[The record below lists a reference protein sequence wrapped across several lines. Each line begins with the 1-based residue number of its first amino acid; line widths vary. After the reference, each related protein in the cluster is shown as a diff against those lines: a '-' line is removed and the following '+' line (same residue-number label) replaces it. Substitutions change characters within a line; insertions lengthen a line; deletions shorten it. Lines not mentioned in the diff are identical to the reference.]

1 MKACAKRNSRTSHVM
16 VKWILVYSVG
26 LMMPQSSWF
35 RPWTPLAQQV
45 VHSFTPAVVYSQKR
59 SIDYWGCSRPESLFS
74 QKYGRGPQCEMSKQI
89 HPTSFAQSTS
99 VITTTTQLKNSPSSS
114 DGDPNRSSSF
124 RVLTSTI
131 GGLILVASS
140 ITLWS
145 EWTVFQTCCG
155 PLTLSDVVER
165 TCYQVV
171 LVTFSALWF
180 TRIAFQQDLMRS
192 FYTNNIDQLRPD
204 QESQSTVNN
213 RRETGGKEGSSGSS
227 TAEPSPIFL
236 LLRFVE
242 ISVYICM
249 MGAIIVLLNQ
259 AINQV
264 DLLNAGLS
272 GIDET
277 MCRSKLGFFQESSS
291 SLTTSH

>member
-45 VHSFTPAVVYSQKR
+45 VQGFTPAAVYSQKR
-59 SIDYWGCSRPESLFS
+59 SIDYWGCSRPESRFP
-74 QKYGRGPQCEMSKQI
+74 QKYGRGSPCEINKQI
-89 HPTSFAQSTS
+89 RPTSFAQSTS
-99 VITTTTQLKNSPSSS
+99 VITTTTQLRNSPSSP
-114 DGDPNRSSSF
+114 DDDPNSSTF
-124 RVLTSTI
+124 RILTSAI
-131 GGLILVASS
+131 GGLIIVASS

-145 EWTVFQTCCG
+145 EWTVFQTGCG
-155 PLTLSDVVER
+155 PLTLSDVLER

-180 TRIAFQQDLMRS
+180 ARIAFQQDLMKS
-192 FYTNNIDQLRPD
+192 FYTNNIDRLQPT
-204 QESQSTVNN
+204 QESPTPINN
-213 RRETGGKEGSSGSS
+213 TRETSKEEGSSSGRASS
-227 TAEPSPIFL
+227 SPIFL

-259 AINQV
+259 ATNNV

-277 MCRSKLGFFQESSS
+277 MCSSKLGFFQESSS

>member
-1 MKACAKRNSRTSHVM
+1 MKACAKRNSRTSRGM
-16 VKWILVYSVG
+16 AKCILVCLVG

-45 VHSFTPAVVYSQKR
+45 VHEFTPAVVYSQTR
-59 SIDYWGCSRPESLFS
+59 SIDNLGCSRPESLFP
-74 QKYGRGPQCEMSKQI
+74 QKYGRGSQCEMNKQI
-89 HPTSFAQSTS
+89 HPVLSLAQSTS
-99 VITTTTQLKNSPSSS
+99 VITTTTQLRNSPSSP
-114 DGDPNRSSSF
+114 DGDPNSSSF
-124 RVLTSTI
+124 RILTSAI
-131 GGLILVASS
+131 GGLILFASS

-145 EWTVFQTCCG
+145 EWTVFHTSCG
-155 PLTLSDVVER
+155 PLTLSDVLER

-180 TRIAFQQDLMRS
+180 ARIAFQQDLMRS
-192 FYTNNIDQLRPD
+192 FYTNNIDRLQPV
-204 QESQSTVNN
+204 EKSQTTINN
-213 RRETGGKEGSSGSS
+213 RRETSKEEGSSSGRASS
-227 TAEPSPIFL
+227 SPIFL

-259 AINQV
+259 ATNNV

-277 MCRSKLGFFQESSS
+277 MCSSKLGFFQESSS
-291 SLTTSH
+291 SLTTNH

>member
-1 MKACAKRNSRTSHVM
+1 MAKC
-16 VKWILVYSVG
+16 ILVCLVG
-26 LMMPQSSWF
+26 LMMPRSSWF

-45 VHSFTPAVVYSQKR
+45 VVQGFTPGVVYSQKR
-59 SIDYWGCSRPESLFS
+59 SIDYWDCSRPESLFS
-74 QKYGRGPQCEMSKQI
+74 QKYGRGSQCEMNKQI
-89 HPTSFAQSTS
+89 RPASFAQSTS
-99 VITTTTQLKNSPSSS
+99 VITTTTQLRNSPSSP
-114 DGDPNRSSSF
+114 DGDPNSSSF
-124 RVLTSTI
+124 RILTSAI
-131 GGLILVASS
+131 GGLILFASS

-145 EWTVFQTCCG
+145 EWTVFHTSCG
-155 PLTLSDVVER
+155 PLTLSDVLER

-180 TRIAFQQDLMRS
+180 ARIAFQQDLMRS
-192 FYTNNIDQLRPD
+192 FYTNNIDRLQPV
-204 QESQSTVNN
+204 EKSQTTINN
-213 RRETGGKEGSSGSS
+213 RRETSKEEGSSSGRASS
-227 TAEPSPIFL
+227 SPIFL

-259 AINQV
+259 ATNNV

-291 SLTTSH
+291 SLTTNH